1 MGFYKDIRLDN
12 LDSNMILTVD
22 ENKIIKTTNIPVSNI
37 SNMSNDI
44 GLLANRVT
52 NLEGLT
58 DDISN
63 RLANINGDNSNIME

>member
-37 SNMSNDI
+37 HNMETNISDI
-44 GLLANRVT
+44 SSRVT

-58 DDISN
+58 DSIHA
-63 RLANINGDNSNIME
+63 RLVNINGNNSIQE